1 MQFVVHH
8 QASCAALVNVYHP
21 LLTPGCWAGLGC
33 SLAQAEEPL
42 QLQPSPLAMK
52 NFIFMML
59 TFARCQ
65 GYQHQHQDKTSVFR
79 QNAPAPSTTLKC
91 PHDAAAELRL

>member
-33 SLAQAEEPL
+33 SLAQAEGLRSHSSCCRHP
-42 QLQPSPLAMK
+42 PAMN

-65 GYQHQHQDKTSVFR
+65 GYQHQDKTSVFR
-79 QNAPAPSTTLKC
+79 QNAPAPLSSARMML
-91 PHDAAAELRL
+91 LRL